1 MALKLAAVAT
11 VQSTSFEAVAIREGF
26 EENLRFIADLGY
38 DGVEL
43 AVRDPS
49 LVDADAIASLVT
61 DVGLHVPAIG
71 TGQAYLEEGLSFA
84 SPDAAV
90 RRGAVDR
97 VRKQVEFAQSFGA
110 KVIIGLIRGTCE
122 NRDELADA
130 LDRVGECLVECG
142 SYGIER
148 GVRLVLEPLNRYETT
163 LLNGIGQT
171 VEFLGRIRADEI
183 GILADSFH
191 MNIEES
197 SMEESLSRA
206 GGWIAHVHVADSNR
220 EAPGHGHIDFRKFVE
235 TLMRIGYEG
244 FYSAEILPEPDGKTA
259 ISDAIAHMRP
269 L

>member
-49 LVDADAIASLVT
+49 LVDADTIVSLLT
-61 DVGLHVPAIG
+61 GFGLHVPAIG

-84 SPDAAV
+84 DPDPAV
-90 RRGAVDR
+90 RRDAVDR
-97 VRKQVEFAQSFGA
+97 IKQQVEFAKKLDAQ
-110 KVIIGLIRGTCE
+110 VIIGLIRGICE
-122 NRDELADA
+122 NRDERADA

-142 SYGIER
+142 SHGTQHD
-148 GVRLVLEPLNRYETT
+148 VRLVLEPLNRYETM
-163 LLNGIGQT
+163 LLNSIGQT
-171 VEFLGRIRADEI
+171 VEFLERIQADNI

-191 MNIEES
+191 MNIEEP
-197 SMEESLSRA
+197 SMEKSLVRA
-206 GGWIAHVHVADSNR
+206 GDRVAHVHVADSNR
-220 EAPGHGHIDFRKFVE
+220 EAPGHGHIDFRRFVE
-235 TLMRIGYEG
+235 TLAEIGYDG

-259 ISDAIAHMRP
+259 IADAVAHMRS